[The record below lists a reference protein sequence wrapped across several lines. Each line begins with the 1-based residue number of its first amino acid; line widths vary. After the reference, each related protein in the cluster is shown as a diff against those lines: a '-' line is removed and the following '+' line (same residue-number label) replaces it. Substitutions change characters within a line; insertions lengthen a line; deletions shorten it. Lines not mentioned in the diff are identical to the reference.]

1 MNLAAAFAP
10 ARSDAELEQLVAAFE
25 SAQVPR
31 GEWTHRAHLCMALLY
46 LIRYGQLTGA
56 LRIRAGILE
65 FNAAKHIEQTPTGGY
80 HETLTRFYIWVV
92 QRFLDSADLTR
103 PAFELAN
110 ELYDRY
116 GDRALPL
123 QYYTKERIDS
133 WEARTQ
139 WLAPDL
145 KPLG

>member
-1 MNLAAAFAP
+1 MTLPAAYAP

-25 SAQVPR
+25 AAEVSR

-56 LRIRAGILE
+56 LRIRAGILQ
-65 FNAAKHIEQTPTGGY
+65 FNAAKKIEQTPSGGY
-80 HETLTRFYIWVV
+80 HETLTRFYTWVV
-92 QRFLDSADLTR
+92 QRFLDSADLSR

-110 ELYDRY
+110 ELYEQF
-116 GDRALPL
+116 GDRTLPL
-123 QYYTKERIDS
+123 QYYTKERIES

-145 KPLG
+145 KPLV

>member
-65 FNAAKHIEQTPTGGY
+65 FNEAKQIEQTPTGGY

-110 ELYDRY
+110 ELYERY

-123 QYYTKERIDS
+123 QYYTKERIES

>member
-1 MNLAAAFAP
+1 MSLPAAVAP

-46 LIRYGQLTGA
+46 LVRYGQLTGA

-65 FNAAKHIEQTPTGGY
+65 FNAAKQIEQTPTGGY

-92 QRFLDSADLTR
+92 QRFLDSADLRR

-133 WEARTQ
+133 WEARTR
-139 WLAPDL
+139 WIAPDL
-145 KPLG
+145 KPLI